1 MSFDVAL
8 KIFDLRDFGYAYWG
22 HTSYQLYDT
31 AITVKQKLCKS
42 LITHIIQLVVQCCR
56 DCVACPLKYIS
67 VNRLCVMH
75 NDYCNNMLGSDK
87 SFLFRKY
94 VIKNLI
100 VKLFVQILI
109 SAIPLAVDNI

>member
-56 DCVACPLKYIS
+56 DCVACPLKY
-67 VNRLCVMH
+67 
-75 NDYCNNMLGSDK
+75 NNMLGSDK

-100 VKLFVQILI
+100 VKLFVRILI